1 MSDLITGD
9 WEAFKSSC
17 QVVFENPN
25 PNFGYVGPV
34 GLCGICYVLILL
46 SDTTMGAHWNWH
58 HEHYAN
64 HAMFAPHVHI
74 NPSTGGSGNVFGLP
88 DNPAWDWKF
97 G

>member
-34 GLCGICYVLILL
+34 GLCGICSALVLM
-46 SDTTMGAHWNWH
+46 SDTTLGSHWNWH
-58 HEHYAN
+58 YTHYAN
-64 HAMFAPHVHI
+64 HSIFAPHCHSPV
-74 NPSTGGSGNVFGLP
+74 TGLVVGLP
-88 DNPAWDWKF
+88 DGPGWDKTF

>member
-25 PNFGYVGPV
+25 PNCGYVGPI
-34 GLCGICYVLILL
+34 GLCGICSALVLM
-46 SDTTMGAHWNWH
+46 SDTTLGSHWNWH
-58 HEHYAN
+58 YTHYAN
-64 HAMFAPHVHI
+64 HSIFAPHCHSPV
-74 NPSTGGSGNVFGLP
+74 TGLVVGLP
-88 DNPAWDWKF
+88 DGPGWDKAF